1 MLHIKRP
8 MLAPLNSPADT
19 PSFFDDIVFP
29 QMVSPKID
37 GIRALVCQVPEVDF
51 TTLDS
56 SRTGAIEHAVLSRN
70 MERFRSNQ
78 VKELFGNPE
87 LLHCDGELA
96 YNPIAPNCLHVT
108 QSHVSAFNKP
118 CETLKYY
125 VFDYCNPETLGMEY
139 YLRLERLERLVA
151 ESGNPRVDVL
161 PQIHVDTVD
170 ELLEIEKQY
179 LNEGY
184 EGIMFRNPV
193 GHYKQNR
200 ATYRENLIYKLKRF
214 KDAEAMIIGFI
225 EGENNTNVQER
236 DARGFAKRSDSKAGK
251 VANGMVGKIIVRHL
265 HLDKEFLI
273 APGVLTHAQ
282 RRHIW
287 ENQDKFLNRV
297 VTFRYFDYGMKDE
310 YRFARFI
317 AFREKWDM

>member
-1 MLHIKRP
+1 MQQIKRP

-37 GIRALVCQVPEVDF
+37 GIRALVCQVPEIDF
-51 TTLDS
+51 TSLS
-56 SRTGAIEHAVLSRN
+56 GNSTGNAEYAVLSRN
-70 MERFRSNQ
+70 MERFRSRQ
-78 VKELFGNPE
+78 VKELFGNE
-87 LLHCDGELA
+87 QLLHCDGELA

-108 QSHVSAFNKP
+108 QSHVSSFDKP
-118 CETLKYY
+118 CDTLKYY
-125 VFDYCNPETLGMEY
+125 VFDYCALETVNEPY
-139 YLRLERLERLVA
+139 YLRHERLEKLIKEA
-151 ESGNPRVDVL
+151 NNPRVEL
-161 PQIHVDTVD
+161 IPQIHVDTID
-170 ELLEIEKQY
+170 ELLQIEKQY
-179 LNEGY
+179 LEEGY
-184 EGIMFRNPV
+184 EGVMFRNPV

-214 KDAEAMIIGFI
+214 KDAEAIIIGFI
-225 EGENNTNVQER
+225 EGENNTNAQER

-251 VANGMVGKIIVRHL
+251 VPNGMVGKIRVRHL
-265 HLDKEFLI
+265 HLDTEFVI
-273 APGVLTHAQ
+273 TPGVLTHAQ
-282 RRHIW
+282 RKYIW
-287 ENQDKFLNRV
+287 EHQDEFLNKI